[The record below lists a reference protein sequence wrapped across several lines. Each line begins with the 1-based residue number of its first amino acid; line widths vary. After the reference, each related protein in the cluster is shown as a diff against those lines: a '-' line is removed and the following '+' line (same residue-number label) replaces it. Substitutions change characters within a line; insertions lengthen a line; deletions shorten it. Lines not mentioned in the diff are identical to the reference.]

1 MSLKNGRWGG
11 DRQGYAV
18 EAGDTATLTK
28 GGSWLMLQLLSHN
41 RRGEEKVLGPG
52 EEAWK
57 RPAMPIQFGRQK
69 QDLGAENMQGEKAR
83 ENMQD
88 SAWEK

>member
-1 MSLKNGRWGG
+1 M
-11 DRQGYAV
+11 
-18 EAGDTATLTK
+18 TTK
-28 GGSWLMLQLLSHN
+28 
-41 RRGEEKVLGPG
+41 
-52 EEAWK
+52 
-57 RPAMPIQFGRQK
+57 FGRQK